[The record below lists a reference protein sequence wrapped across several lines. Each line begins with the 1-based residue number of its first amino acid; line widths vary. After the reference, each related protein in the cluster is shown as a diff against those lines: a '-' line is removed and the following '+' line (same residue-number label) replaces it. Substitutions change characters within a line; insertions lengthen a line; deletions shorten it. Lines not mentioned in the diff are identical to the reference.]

1 MIPIQGQWESRGSN
15 IKTELSSQRKD
26 DMNIQVLSDSLL
38 EFILSI
44 AIGFLASVSKDINTI
59 MAF

>member
-15 IKTELSSQRKD
+15 IKTELSSQRKN

-38 EFILSI
+38 DFILSI
-44 AIGFLASVSKDINTI
+44 AIGFLASVSKDISTI
-59 MAF
+59 MAL

>member
-1 MIPIQGQWESRGSN
+1 MIPIQGQWESKGSN
-15 IKTELSSQRKD
+15 IKTEPSSQRKD
-26 DMNIQVLSDSLL
+26 DMNVQVLSDSLL

-44 AIGFLASVSKDINTI
+44 A